1 MSREIKYTYQG
12 EIMTIKQ
19 MANIKGF
26 SIPYMRTLIRQLGI
40 DEAMA
45 YERKPRVSA
54 VKYYDY
60 NGKKM
65 TAKELV
71 EIAKVKCAVGTMQLR
86 IKKYGVAFAVEND
99 DFDRLRRVGYL
110 KRATVNKRL
119 PELPEYDPD
128 KQLLENM
135 ISSLQQQGMPLSDI
149 YREVRKRLAA

>member
-1 MSREIKYTYQG
+1 MSREHKYPYQG
-12 EIMTIKQ
+12 ETMTIKQ
-19 MANIKGF
+19 MARIKGF

-65 TAKELV
+65 TAKQLV

-110 KRATVNKRL
+110 KRSAVKKRL
-119 PELPEYDPD
+119 PELPEHDPD

-149 YREVRKRLAA
+149 YSEVRKRLAA